1 MTQTYTTFR
10 KRISALVAAMPDF
23 AFYQYRYL
31 RVHHHFCQFQRPLR
45 FSEKIFHR
53 MRYPSPLFSQLADK
67 VEVRRY
73 IADAVGTQYLVPAHL
88 VAEQV
93 TPETFDALPDSF
105 VMKAN
110 HSFGQLHIV
119 RDKRQEDPVELARL
133 ANSWLA
139 SKFLAGM
146 REKHYGFIRPR
157 IIFEQALLSD
167 GQPPDDYKFNV
178 FNPGPGREPYIFIQH
193 MQGRFRQLTQD
204 LYGADWRPAPFRLLN
219 QKSSD
224 RLAPRPAQLDE
235 MLQVAR
241 KLAAPLG
248 YMRVDMYLYQG
259 HVYVGELTLTPG
271 AGRYIMEPK
280 EWDERLGA
288 KFGWPEPLPSV
299 DVPPDGTA
307 TTDATPGMDPWNRST
322 AKAHTP

>member
-1 MTQTYTTFR
+1 
-10 KRISALVAAMPDF
+10 
-23 AFYQYRYL
+23 
-31 RVHHHFCQFQRPLR
+31 
-45 FSEKIFHR
+45 
-53 MRYPSPLFSQLADK
+53 
-67 VEVRRY
+67 
-73 IADAVGTQYLVPAHL
+73 
-88 VAEQV
+88 
-93 TPETFDALPDSF
+93 
-105 VMKAN
+105 
-110 HSFGQLHIV
+110 
-119 RDKRQEDPVELARL
+119 
-133 ANSWLA
+133 
-139 SKFLAGM
+139 
-146 REKHYGFIRPR
+146 
-157 IIFEQALLSD
+157 
-167 GQPPDDYKFNV
+167 
-178 FNPGPGREPYIFIQH
+178 
-193 MQGRFRQLTQD
+193 
-204 LYGADWRPAPFRLLN
+204 LN

-299 DVPPDGTA
+299 DVPPGGTA